1 MRRWQLAA
9 AAGIMAAGALT
20 AWCFRDQLTARAIAE
35 RSPGQGLA
43 AAVFLVAL
51 YALKGLS
58 LTFPLSALTA
68 AGGLLFPYPAALAV
82 NLVGVAAAQLGPFLL
97 GRRQEGGL
105 DALTE
110 RYPRIRALR
119 PPRDHRWRTVFLLRL
134 AGASPGDL
142 VSMYLGAAGVPTGIY
157 LSAGLLGAA
166 PRVAAATA
174 LGSALWNPGS
184 SRFWASLG
192 VSAALTVLAAALW
205 RGMRAGA

>member
-9 AAGIMAAGALT
+9 AAGILAAGALG
-20 AWCFRDQLTARAIAE
+20 AWCFREELTARSIAE

-43 AAVFLVAL
+43 AAVFLIVL

-82 NLVGVAAAQLGPFLL
+82 NLAGVAAAYLGPFLL
-97 GRRQEGGL
+97 GQRQEGGL
-105 DALTE
+105 DVLTE

-142 VSMYLGAAGVPTGIY
+142 VSMYLGAAGVPLGTF

-174 LGSALWNPGS
+174 LGSALWDPGS

>member
-1 MRRWQLAA
+1 
-9 AAGIMAAGALT
+9 MAVGALT
-20 AWCFRDQLTARAIAE
+20 AWCFRHQLTAQAIAE

-43 AAVFLVAL
+43 AAVFLIAL

-82 NLVGVAAAQLGPFLL
+82 NLTGVAAAQLGPFLL

-105 DALTE
+105 EALTE
-110 RYPRIRALR
+110 RYPRIWTLR

-142 VSMYLGAAGVPTGIY
+142 VSMYLGATGVPLGTY